1 MTTKELFE
9 AYFEGKKHE
18 KDNIRNSTDRAE
30 VYDMEEKL
38 GKPLIEFTPDECI
51 EMLKSFGGGKRF
63 TLNTYSAWVSIY
75 RSIFDFYSDNVE
87 LVRNPFNDK
96 RFKHVDL
103 LAKELG
109 FHENKLTMKDVNAA
123 IAKIN
128 AESDNIERS
137 RYVEC
142 MMRLF
147 LDGISSFEELVT
159 IRPEQVNLGELTI
172 TMDNGVVIHLS
183 ERTAE
188 LLRFV
193 EEMELMPCGKRKN
206 YMVAWRNHYIKYPC
220 RTTDIDDRDLRDV
233 CRMVS
238 RVLSQDVRKITE
250 MNITYQTLY
259 HLGLYEHLK
268 RKFGEETLSQMLTGD
283 GKRGKIV
290 DDFQDAVVEYGVGK
304 KSVYSIK
311 RALAQYA

>member
-1 MTTKELFE
+1 MTTKELFGN
-9 AYFEGKKHE
+9 YFEE
-18 KDNIRNSTDRAE
+18 RNHKRNNVKNSVDRPE
-30 VYDMEEKL
+30 VYEMEKKL
-38 GKPLIEFTPDECI
+38 GKPLIEFTPDECV

-63 TLNTYSAWVSIY
+63 ALNSYSAWVSIY
-75 RSIFDFYSDNVE
+75 RSIFNFYSDNVE
-87 LVRNPFNDK
+87 LIRNPFNDK

-109 FHENKLTMKDVNAA
+109 FHENKLTMEDVNAA

-128 AESDNIERS
+128 AESDNIERA
-137 RYVEC
+137 RYAEC

-147 LDGISSFEELVT
+147 LDGIRSFEELIL
-159 IRPEQVNLGELTI
+159 IRPEQVNLDELTI
-172 TMDNGVVIHLS
+172 TMDNGIVIHLS

-193 EEMELMPCGKRKN
+193 EEMEFMPCGNRK
-206 YMVAWRNHYIKYPC
+206 MHMFTWRNHYMKYPC
-220 RTTDIDDRDLRDV
+220 RITDIDDRDLIDV
-233 CRMVS
+233 CRIVS
-238 RVLSQDVRKITE
+238 RVFTNDIRKVTE

-259 HLGLYEHLK
+259 HLGLYENLK
-268 RKFGEETLSQMLTGD
+268 NKFGEEMLSQMLTSD

-290 DDFQDAVVEYGVGK
+290 DDFHSALIEYGVSK

-311 RALAQYA
+311 RVLSQYA